1 MSTAHKMAITVVVLF
16 VAISVG
22 PTAVAAVDF
31 PSDGDW
37 ENSFTDNDDDVGASS
52 YDPLDTVYVDATGEE
67 RILFKANLSEASL
80 TDNGLTES
88 GDALQIYID
97 TGGNEGIDASTGTSS
112 GWGPFFDGL
121 DEMNADYRVTARTDS
136 AVVEEHE
143 GDIFFNAVRSVDET
157 GNNAYK
163 LESFDGTN
171 DDVRFALDRDTIGN
185 PETIDVKFAFIEG
198 AYGSSSVADD
208 KFGWAP
214 QSSVRIGGA
223 DDGVSKTATVTT
235 EVEFGS
241 EDVDNDATVDIVLTD
256 DNGDE
261 AGVAENIDYGSNG
274 VLDRTFTVNPDNFN
288 GDGAEFSVEVDG
300 DDDYN
305 FERAVDNTQTVGS
318 VSADSTV
325 TESIGISTLEADVD
339 LSGVSPNED
348 ASIEFNLTDKDG
360 TSTETVNET
369 LPDGTFTQTLTVNS
383 ENFDGS
389 GDLTVELVGDEDIPY
404 EETQTPPRVTKG
416 SSADFGSN
424 FVVAVGHEFTLDPN
438 TDNPTI
444 IDDEDTF
451 TLTVSLGSTS
461 AGQDIHTVDHYIDFD
476 STNLV
481 DDADGLDDI
490 TIDDSVAPPDVT
502 AQNISITDGGEVRVL
517 VYNSSSSGQPIV
529 SRGDGKKDIYEI
541 SFEYEDGLQSELPK
555 DSTAIEFT
563 PSTSDA
569 TEVLDT
575 NDDQLNF
582 TSSLDAPDDTIAVNN
597 NQNRIT
603 SAEVTH
609 LSRNANMR
617 GFESFRYR
625 VSVETNDATVNSIKL
640 TGDDVTDGSTVT
652 ETCPGE
658 SSCTV
663 TFEQKPIENTFSGDY
678 SEDKISITAVM
689 PGSNLDIDTQNEGVE
704 SDDLNVTVRR
714 KGDFADTDS
723 ATSIT
728 TDDIR
733 DSVDYIGAE
742 ATGETWSDDQRDAAS
757 YDVTG
762 DGEVGVTDVTTIIDK
777 YT

>member
-1 MSTAHKMAITVVVLF
+1 MAITVVVLF

-37 ENSFTDNDDDVGASS
+37 ENSFTDNDDDVGDSN
-52 YDPLDTVYVDATGEE
+52 YNPLKKVYVDSTGEE
-67 RILFKANLSEASL
+67 KILFKTNISDDV
-80 TDNGLTES
+80 TNNGLTDSS

-97 TGGNEGIDASTGTSS
+97 TGGVEGIDKNTGSPG
-112 GWGPFFDGL
+112 GWGTFFDGL
-121 DEMNADYRVTARTDS
+121 DAMNADYRVTARTDS
-136 AVVEEHE
+136 VVVEEHE
-143 GDIFFNAVRSVDET
+143 GDIFFNTVRSVDES
-157 GNNAYK
+157 GDNAYK
-163 LESFDGTN
+163 LKNFDGDTN
-171 DDVRFALDRDTIGN
+171 ASVNFALDRDTIGN
-185 PETIDVKFAFIEG
+185 PETLDVKFAYIDG
-198 AYGSSSVADD
+198 AYGSASLGSGE
-208 KFGWAP
+208 FGWAP
-214 QSSVRIGGA
+214 KSSVRLGGA

-235 EVEFGS
+235 NVTFGD
-241 EDVDNDATVDIVLTD
+241 EDVDDDATVDIVLTD
-256 DNGDE
+256 DNDNE
-261 AGVAENIDYGSNG
+261 AGVAEDINYDSDGTLS
-274 VLDRTFTVNPDNFN
+274 RTFTVNPENFN
-288 GDGAEFSVEVDG
+288 GEGAEFSVEVDG

-305 FERAVDNTQTVGS
+305 FERAVDNTQSVANVVADGS
-318 VSADSTV
+318 I
-325 TESIGISTLEADVD
+325 TEKIGISTLEADVD

-348 ASIEFNLTDKDG
+348 ASIEFNLADKDG

-369 LPDGTFTQTLTVNS
+369 LPDGTFTQTFTVNS
-383 ENFDGS
+383 ENFDGN
-389 GDLTVELVGDEDIPY
+389 GNLTVELVGDEDYPY
-404 EETQTPPRVTKG
+404 EETQNSPGVTKG
-416 SSADFGSN
+416 NSADFGSD
-424 FVVAVGHEFTLDPN
+424 FVVAVGHDFTLDPN

-444 IDDEDTF
+444 SGDEDTF

-461 AGQDIHTVDHYIDFD
+461 AGQGIHTVDHYIDFD

-481 DDADGLDDI
+481 DDAEGLDDI

-529 SRGDGKKDIYEI
+529 SSGDGKKDIYEI

-575 NDDQLNF
+575 NDDQLSF

-609 LSRNANMR
+609 LSRNANMG

-625 VSVETNDATVNSIKL
+625 VSVETNDATVNSIEL
-640 TGDDVTDGSTVT
+640 TGDDVTGGSTVT

-663 TFEQKPIENTFSGDY
+663 TFEQTPSDNTFSGDY

-714 KGDFADTDS
+714 KGDFADTGS

-728 TDDIR
+728 TNDIR
-733 DSVDYIGAE
+733 DSVDYIGTE
-742 ATGETWSDDQRDAAS
+742 ATGETWTDDQRDAAS

-762 DGEVGVTDVTTIIDK
+762 DGEVGVTDVTTIIDE